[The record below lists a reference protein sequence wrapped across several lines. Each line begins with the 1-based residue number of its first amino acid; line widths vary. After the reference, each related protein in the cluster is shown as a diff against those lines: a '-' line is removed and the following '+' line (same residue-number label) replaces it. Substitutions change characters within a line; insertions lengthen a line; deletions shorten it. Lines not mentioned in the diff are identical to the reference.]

1 MALIQI
7 DDLLSARIIEGEDS
21 GDGISCGSRF
31 LIFFD
36 QMKLYLVSP
45 FFLRGIQRFIDAI
58 KQLID
63 LFTLLMF
70 RDADTDRHR
79 PGVLGDMITADRVA
93 NRFRHRQCRRDCR
106 TGEK

>member
-7 DDLLSARIIEGEDS
+7 DDLLSARIIRGEGS
-21 GDGISCGSRF
+21 GDCIRSYSRC

-36 QMKLYLVSP
+36 QMKFYLVSP

-79 PGVLGDMITADRVA
+79 TGMLGEMITADRVA
-93 NRFRHRQCRRDCR
+93 NRFCHRQRRCD
-106 TGEK
+106 